1 MLNYVW
7 FFLIVAGFIFGAV
20 NGKLDQVTKAAID
33 SANGAVTLCI
43 GLAGVMCLWVG
54 IMKIA
59 EKSGLTNNIA
69 KVTMPL
75 VTLLFPEI
83 KGKQKAVSSVVMN
96 LTANFM
102 GMGNAATPL
111 GIKAIKELDDL
122 NNEKTIAT
130 NSMCML
136 IVLNTSMIQ
145 LVPATLIAI
154 RSSAGSINPS
164 DVMGPI
170 WIASLFTT
178 IAGILMVKILQKR
191 WV

>member
-7 FFLIVAGFIFGAV
+7 FFLIVAGFIFGAI

-59 EKSGLTNNIA
+59 EKSGLTDKIA
-69 KVTMPL
+69 KVTAPI

-83 KGKQKAVSSVVMN
+83 KGKKKAISSIIMN
-96 LTANFM
+96 ITANFM

-122 NNEKTIAT
+122 NSDKTIAT

-145 LVPATLIAI
+145 LVPATLIAL
-154 RSSAGSINPS
+154 RSSAGSVNPS
-164 DVMGPI
+164 DIMGPI

-178 IAGILMVKILQKR
+178 IAGIVMAKVLQKR
-191 WV
+191 WA

>member
-7 FFLIVAGFIFGAV
+7 FFLIVAGFIFGAA

-59 EKSGLTNNIA
+59 EKSGLTDKIA

-83 KGKQKAVSSVVMN
+83 KGKQNAVSAVVMN

-111 GIKAIKELDDL
+111 GIKAIKELDYL
-122 NNEKTIAT
+122 NNEKTKAT

-145 LVPATLIAI
+145 LVPATLIAL
-154 RSSAGSINPS
+154 RSSAGSTNPS

>member
-7 FFLIVAGFIFGAV
+7 FFLIVAGFIFGAA

-59 EKSGLTNNIA
+59 EKSGLTDKIA

-83 KGKQKAVSSVVMN
+83 KGKQNAVSAVVMN

-111 GIKAIKELDDL
+111 GIKAIKELDYL
-122 NNEKTIAT
+122 NNEKTKAT

-145 LVPATLIAI
+145 LVPATLIAL

>member
-59 EKSGLTNNIA
+59 EKSGLTDKIA

-145 LVPATLIAI
+145 LVPTTLIAL